1 MGMYQTSRR
10 TSTYALFDE
19 PQYQRPERMRA
30 YAPVYY
36 STPQWRTRAA
46 ERKAID
52 KQRCQACH
60 KTGVRLQAHHLT
72 REYLG
77 YELPSDLISLCD
89 HCHQTWE
96 NLQLV
101 R

>member
-1 MGMYQTSRR
+1 MRQSYP
-10 TSTYALFDE
+10 LFDD
-19 PQYQRPERMRA
+19 PQFQRPERMRA

-36 STPQWRTRAA
+36 GTVQWRARAR

-52 KQRCQACH
+52 RQRCQGCRRIAV
-60 KTGVRLQAHHLT
+60 KLQAHHLT

-89 HCHQTWE
+89 ICHRTWE
-96 NLQLV
+96 ERGLV
-101 R
+101 H

>member
-1 MGMYQTSRR
+1 MR
-10 TSTYALFDE
+10 TTTGTISLFEE

-36 STPQWRTRAA
+36 STPQWRTRAN

-52 KQRCQACH
+52 RHRCQGCR
-60 KTGVRLQAHHLT
+60 KTAVKLQAHHLT

-89 HCHQTWE
+89 SCHQRWE
-96 NLQLV
+96 DLRLV
-101 R
+101 A